1 MADQQSDVQ
10 VTDDQAHE
18 RYLITV
24 DGVDAGGAYYSIDS
38 AHPERVRFTHT
49 EIADE
54 FGGRGLGS
62 KLAKAALDDVRA
74 TGRTAIPQCP
84 FIAGYIRKHQE
95 YLDIVDERHRRS
107 VTV

>member
-1 MADQQSDVQ
+1 MAEQQSGVQ
-10 VTDDQAHE
+10 VNDDPEHG

-24 DGVDAGGAYYSIDS
+24 DGTEAGGAYYQIDRG
-38 AHPERVRFTHT
+38 RVRFTHT

-54 FGGRGLGS
+54 FGGRGLAS

-95 YLDIVDERHRRS
+95 YLDVVDERHRQS
-107 VTV
+107 VIV